1 MFLLLFKF
9 SLVDTDRQTHVTIFA
24 ALNRPGVWGLN
35 YQANKTKDHAP
46 KLVGLQ

>member
-9 SLVDTDRQTHVTIFA
+9 SLVDTDRRTHVTIFA
-24 ALNRPGVWGLN
+24 AAGLN